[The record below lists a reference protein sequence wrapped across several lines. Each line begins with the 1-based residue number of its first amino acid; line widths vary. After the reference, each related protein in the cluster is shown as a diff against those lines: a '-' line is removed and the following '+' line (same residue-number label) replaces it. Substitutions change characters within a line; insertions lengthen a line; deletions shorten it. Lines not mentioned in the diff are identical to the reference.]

1 MMKWK
6 IEEDS
11 HIIHIVE
18 TRDERSYGWENLPS
32 ELRDYIKE
40 FPIEGKA
47 LLYPSNPRCCDERI
61 YEWERIA

>member
-1 MMKWK
+1 MKWK

-11 HIIHIVE
+11 RIIHIVE
-18 TRDERSYGWENLPS
+18 DNFGWENLPI

-40 FPIEGKA
+40 FPIEGRA

>member
-1 MMKWK
+1 MKWK
-6 IEEDS
+6 IEEDR

-18 TRDERSYGWENLPS
+18 VDDKGYWGWENLPF

-47 LLYPSNPRCCDERI
+47 LLYATHTRCCDERI
-61 YEWERIA
+61 YEWERIT

>member
-1 MMKWK
+1 MKWK

-11 HIIHIVE
+11 HIIYIIE
-18 TRDERSYGWENLPS
+18 GKDGWENLPF

-40 FPIEGKA
+40 FPIEWKA

>member
-1 MMKWK
+1 MKWK
-6 IEEDS
+6 IEEDR

-18 TRDERSYGWENLPS
+18 DNFGWENLPI
-32 ELRDYIKE
+32 ELKDYVNE

>member
-1 MMKWK
+1 MKWK

-11 HIIHIVE
+11 RIIHIVE
-18 TRDERSYGWENLPS
+18 DNFGWENLPI

-61 YEWERIA
+61 YEWERIT

>member
-11 HIIHIVE
+11 RIIHIVE
-18 TRDERSYGWENLPS
+18 DNFGWENLPI

-61 YEWERIA
+61 YEWERIT

>member
-1 MMKWK
+1 MKWQ

-11 HIIHIVE
+11 RIIHIVE
-18 TRDERSYGWENLPS
+18 DNFGWENLPI

-61 YEWERIA
+61 YEWERIT